1 MEKTWLGSEML
12 LWINNDLAQKSF
24 VAQCRSTAL
33 DRSYESF
40 NDFINSN
47 LTWANTTEGIEF
59 WRDMSRRNDTPDY
72 VDVDGE
78 QVHISNILQYSE
90 HSSRAGESTTPGDL
104 SCAKCV
110 ELCEWFEL
118 DELQTVVDE
127 YGNHYGYI
135 SNHWLEDGY
144 GDYVITHEGELIHV
158 NNAILAE
165 GRHEDVYFPSRDIG
179 ECVKSD
185 RDDKWFISEWVANHF
200 DYYFRDHVQDYLHI
214 DDEDFD
220 EPDEEQ
226 SEDAGDYNA
235 GYHNLNRTWKT
246 PKNTKFTVG
255 FEIEKEDNELACRYH
270 YQDLYNRTEWCK
282 ERDGSLDDNSGYE
295 LVSPVLD
302 LFTNQLEVELK
313 DEAIRELI
321 NAEYCTSTCGGHIN
335 LGSSEYSPE
344 ELFEGMSAFYPLLY
358 AMYPYRISKSYSK
371 AKKKHEYYQREKY
384 SAIYMRGQVLEF
396 RIFSGVKN
404 VDQLI
409 WRRDLIRIFCDNINK
424 SESDVLRM
432 LIDHRSKLYKH
443 LRKVYSQET
452 LIDKTELFINH
463 VREWNNKK
471 LPAIN
476 REQLKKDNIID
487 NNSENQAD
495 A

>member
-12 LWINNDLAQKSF
+12 LWIADKSIQKSF
-24 VAQCRSTAL
+24 VAQCRSTAM
-33 DRSYESF
+33 DRSYQSF
-40 NDFINSN
+40 HDLINSN
-47 LTWANTTEGIEF
+47 LTWATTVEGGEF

-72 VDVDGE
+72 VNIDGE
-78 QVHISNILQYSE
+78 QVHISLVVEFSE
-90 HSSRAGESTTPGDL
+90 HSRRAGERTHIGDL
-104 SCAKCV
+104 SCAECI
-110 ELCEWFEL
+110 ELGEWFEL
-118 DELQTVVDE
+118 DELESVVDR
-127 YGNHYGYI
+127 YGNHQSYI
-135 SNHWLEDGY
+135 SSHWLEDGD
-144 GDYVITHEGELIHV
+144 GDYVITIEGDYIHR
-158 NNAILAE
+158 NDAISAQANDKE
-165 GRHEDVYFPSRDIG
+165 AFYPSRNRG

-185 RDDKWFISEWVANHF
+185 RDDRWFTSPRVANDF
-200 DYYFRDHVQDYLHI
+200 DYYWRDHVQDYIHL
-214 DDEDFD
+214 DEDDFN
-220 EPDEEQ
+220 EPEEED
-226 SEDAGDYNA
+226 SEDAREYNA

-246 PKNTKFTVG
+246 PTATKFTVG

-270 YQDLYNRTEWCK
+270 YQDLYNRTQWCK

-358 AMYPYRISKSYSK
+358 AMYPYRISKNYSK
-371 AKKKHEYYQREKY
+371 AKKKHEYYQKEKY
-384 SAIYMRGQVLEF
+384 SAIYMRDQVLEF

-404 VDQLI
+404 VEQLV

-432 LIDHRSKLYKH
+432 LIEHRSKLYKH

-471 LPAIN
+471 LPAID
-476 REQLKKDNIID
+476 REQLKRDKIID
-487 NNSENQAD
+487 NNAD
-495 A
+495 KAA